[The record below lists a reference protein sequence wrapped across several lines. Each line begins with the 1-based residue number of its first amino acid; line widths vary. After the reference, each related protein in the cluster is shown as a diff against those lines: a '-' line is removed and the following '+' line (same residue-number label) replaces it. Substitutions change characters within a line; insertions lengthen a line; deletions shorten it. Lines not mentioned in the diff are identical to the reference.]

1 MGKEQI
7 TVMTS
12 ASGGIGLATAEAAAE
27 AGVNLALAALSG
39 ETLDRPLRALF
50 RCESKTGHRFG
61 VASARVSAYVAPM
74 DIQTL
79 VDDFARR
86 LQNLIENDVIDRARS
101 AVAGAL
107 GANGVSR
114 GFKARRKVPTQ
125 FCPVPG
131 CKNKAA
137 PVFGMVCAE
146 HKSVPKAKIKK
157 YREARRAK
165 KLKAAA

>member
-1 MGKEQI
+1 MVI
-7 TVMTS
+7 T
-12 ASGGIGLATAEAAAE
+12 SGSSGIGLATAEAAAE
-27 AGVNLALAALSG
+27 ARVNLVLAARGG
-39 ETLDRPLRALF
+39 ETLDPSIARAVP
-50 RCESKTGHRFG
+50 RYESKPGHRFG
-61 VASARVSAYVAPM
+61 VASAGVSAYVAPM

-86 LQNLIENDVIDRARS
+86 LQSLIENDVIDRARS

-114 GFKARRKVPTQ
+114 GFKARRKIPTQ

-165 KLKAAA
+165 KLKASA